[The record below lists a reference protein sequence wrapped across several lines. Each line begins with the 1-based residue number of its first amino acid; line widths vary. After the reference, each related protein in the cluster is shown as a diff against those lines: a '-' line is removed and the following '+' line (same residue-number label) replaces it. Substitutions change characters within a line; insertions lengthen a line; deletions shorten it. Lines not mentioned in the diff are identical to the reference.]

1 MVNGIIN
8 QQTSRGAT
16 GSPGVGGAYAP
27 SCLEP
32 KLKAKKHGN
41 HGSIRGFF
49 QGHVSIFP
57 MGNPL
62 GLHPMSIF

>member
-1 MVNGIIN
+1 MGLSTNKHHGG
-8 QQTSRGAT
+8 QQAVLALAGRMHRAAWSRN
-16 GSPGVGGAYAP
+16 SRQ
-27 SCLEP
+27 
-32 KLKAKKHGN
+32 KKHGN
-41 HGSIRGFF
+41 HGSIHGFF

>member
-1 MVNGIIN
+1 MGLSTNKHHGG
-8 QQTSRGAT
+8 QQAVLALAG
-16 GSPGVGGAYAP
+16 
-27 SCLEP
+27 

-49 QGHVSIFP
+49 QGHVSIFS

-62 GLHPMSIF
+62 GLHPMSIV